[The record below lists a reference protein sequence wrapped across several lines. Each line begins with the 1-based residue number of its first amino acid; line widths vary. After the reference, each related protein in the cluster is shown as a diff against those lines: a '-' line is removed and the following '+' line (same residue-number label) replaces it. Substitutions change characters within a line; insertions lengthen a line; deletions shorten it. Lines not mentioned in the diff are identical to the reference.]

1 MDEQRP
7 IPTHHYD
14 EDDTPPQPV
23 DQFVRSV
30 EPVQK
35 AKKKRRLSLII
46 TAVVLLVVCV
56 AAGVWFI
63 NKNKKPATST
73 APSTSEASAQPKVL
87 IAAELER
94 HSSTQFYLDI
104 DIPKDWTIIDE
115 AGSGVMTATSPN
127 IAIPTGSGTTTGRV
141 VLTMRAPSQKLPE
154 FDKGNATAVT
164 DSEKIS
170 YTKPSSA
177 QRGQTY
183 VSYLAYPASASSSLI
198 DGVFITGDFGYTKD
212 QAIPKVD
219 IDKVD
224 PIISITFVA
233 CDGACT
239 KGFGITPEAW
249 KSAEFG
255 QPLQKMLQSL
265 TVN

>member
-14 EDDTPPQPV
+14 EDDIPPQPV

-35 AKKKRRLSLII
+35 AKKKRRLTLIVTLI
-46 TAVVLLVVCV
+46 VLLL
-56 AAGVWFI
+56 AAGGGAWFMS
-63 NKNKKPATST
+63 KNKKPVAST
-73 APSTSEASAQPKVL
+73 APNTSEASTQPKVV
-87 IAAELER
+87 IAGETQR
-94 HSSTQFYLDI
+94 HSSAQFYLDI
-104 DIPKDWTIIDE
+104 DIPKDWTVVDE
-115 AGSGVMTATSPN
+115 PGSGVMTATSPN
-127 IAIPTGSGTTTGRV
+127 IAIPTGSGTTTGKV
-141 VLTMRAPSQKLPE
+141 ILTLRAPSQKLPE
-154 FDKGNATAVT
+154 FDEGNATAVI
-164 DSEKIS
+164 DSEKVS
-170 YTKPSSA
+170 YTKPSPA

-183 VSYLAYPASASSSLI
+183 LSYLAYPTSASSSLI

-233 CDGACT
+233 CDGSCT
-239 KGFGITPEAW
+239 KGFGITPDAW